1 VASRARA
8 GRFVGGL
15 SDMSVAPGH
24 RGAQCLLTTRQLAAS
39 CRDLFRITA
48 DLCLGMRAS
57 VASGAC
63 AWPPMFGTVLAR
75 WPTVGRQVF
84 LVLAA
89 QAVRNLLIGATFGR
103 GAAGPRRVAGSESG
117 SFALLEDEGKDGGD
131 HKTL

>member
-8 GRFVGGL
+8 GRFVCGL
-15 SDMSVAPGH
+15 SGMSVAPGD

-39 CRDLFRITA
+39 CVISSVSEQTSAWECGRVWRLERVHGR
-48 DLCLGMRAS
+48 LCSALCS
-57 VASGAC
+57 VVGRQ
-63 AWPPMFGTVLAR
+63 F
-75 WPTVGRQVF
+75 GRQVF

>member
-1 VASRARA
+1 VWRLERVH
-8 GRFVGGL
+8 GRLCSALCWLVG
-15 SDMSVAPGH
+15 
-24 RGAQCLLTTRQLAAS
+24 RQ
-39 CRDLFRITA
+39 F
-48 DLCLGMRAS
+48 
-57 VASGAC
+57 
-63 AWPPMFGTVLAR
+63 
-75 WPTVGRQVF
+75 GRQVF